1 MPWKLNVDPLSRA
14 NKRSARVLSVWHFG
28 DVSRHLCLH
37 EILLRAE
44 VLDDEVLPLRR
55 VLAHEEG
62 EEFVGAVEVVEVD
75 RGEADV
81 LADEVLEL
89 AGGDFA
95 EALEARDLVAGTEAG
110 HGGCTLARGRLARIV
125 CRMSITLE
133 VDEPTLRALPL
144 GPGERERHMQ
154 IELACRYYAKGW
166 LSFGQGAKM
175 AALDHHAFACELAER
190 DIPRNY
196 TMEEALE
203 DVAHARRQ

>member
-1 MPWKLNVDPLSRA
+1 
-14 NKRSARVLSVWHFG
+14 
-28 DVSRHLCLH
+28 
-37 EILLRAE
+37 
-44 VLDDEVLPLRR
+44 
-55 VLAHEEG
+55 
-62 EEFVGAVEVVEVD
+62 
-75 RGEADV
+75 
-81 LADEVLEL
+81 
-89 AGGDFA
+89 
-95 EALEARDLVAGTEAG
+95 
-110 HGGCTLARGRLARIV
+110 
-125 CRMSITLE
+125 MSITLE